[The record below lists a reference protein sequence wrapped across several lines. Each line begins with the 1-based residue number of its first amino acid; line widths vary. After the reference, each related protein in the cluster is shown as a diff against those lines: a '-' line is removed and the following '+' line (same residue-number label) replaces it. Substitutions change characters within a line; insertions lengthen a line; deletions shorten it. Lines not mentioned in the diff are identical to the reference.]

1 MYFSMR
7 RFTLLLLASLF
18 LAGCASTVPDL
29 IKQVPAGDIR
39 LDEVHNKPNDFINSD
54 VRWGG
59 NILQVEN
66 LSEKTLIEVLGRPL
80 SDNGKPNESGR
91 SQGRFKIMLP
101 GFIEPEE
108 FPKDRLITVY
118 GKLTEIISGQVGSY
132 DYSYPVVKP
141 ASYHLWAE
149 QRTYRYYDHYDPF
162 YYHWYPYWYRH
173 PNPYY
178 WY

>member
-1 MYFSMR
+1 MFFWARYL
-7 RFTLLLLASLF
+7 TLLLIGLYLT
-18 LAGCASTVPDL
+18 GCASTIPDL
-29 IKQVPAGDIR
+29 IKQAPKGDIG
-39 LDEVHNKPNDFINSD
+39 LDEAQQKPNDFINSN

-59 NILQVEN
+59 SIIEVEN
-66 LSEKTLIEVLGRPL
+66 LPEKTLIEVLGRQL
-80 SDNGKPNESGR
+80 TKNGRPDASGR
-91 SQGRFKIMLP
+91 SQGRFKISLP

-118 GKLTEIISGQVGSY
+118 GKLTGVVTGQVGSY
-132 DYSYPVVKP
+132 SYSYPVVKS

-149 QRTYRYYDHYDPF
+149 QRNYRYYDHYDPF

-173 PNPYY
+173 PHPYY